1 MTNCIAFH
9 SYKGGTGKS
18 TISSNLAAL
27 MATQGFSVV
36 LLDLDVYAPSLQT
49 YFNTRPRKWINDFL
63 FDQADLDEVI
73 IDSNS
78 ILINFLKENGNADN
92 KTISNLD
99 KGKFYVG
106 FSSTSKED
114 IYKLDGF
121 ARQETSKVQL
131 LRKFIMMREE
141 ISEQYDPDYIIIDTS
156 PGIRYWSINALAVA
170 NAILLSLKMD
180 GIDIEGTRILSKEI
194 YSSFAK
200 LGTQAYLLL
209 NRIAGYCHPP
219 TLLPQNENK
228 SNETY
233 SSTSTNTLYSNILN
247 EQSSTI
253 TKLKEDMSMDVIS
266 SIPCYCDIQFDSREF
281 LTSLKYPQHPFT
293 QQLLDLI
300 TELEKLFK

>member
-1 MTNCIAFH
+1 MTKCIAFH

-27 MATQGFSVV
+27 MAMQGFSTV

-63 FDQADLDEVI
+63 FEQADLEEVI
-73 IDSNS
+73 TESSSN
-78 ILINFLKENGNADN
+78 LKDFLKQNGHVESQSM
-92 KTISNLD
+92 SNLD
-99 KGKFYVG
+99 KGKFYIG
-106 FSSTSKED
+106 YSSTSKED

-131 LRKFIMMREE
+131 LRKFIMIREE
-141 ISEQYDPDYIIIDTS
+141 ISEKYDPDYIIIDTS
-156 PGIRYWSINALAVA
+156 PGIRYWSINALAIA

-194 YSSFAK
+194 YSTFAK
-200 LGTQAYLLL
+200 LGTQAFLVL

-219 TLLPQNENK
+219 SLSTINQNDSCTGDK
-228 SNETY
+228 
-233 SSTSTNTLYSNILN
+233 TSTQTLYSNIIN

-253 TKLKEDMSMDVIS
+253 QKLKEDMSMEVIS

-281 LTSLKYPQHPFT
+281 LTALKYPDHPFT
-293 QQLLDLI
+293 FQLIDLI
-300 TELEKLFK
+300 AKLEKLSI